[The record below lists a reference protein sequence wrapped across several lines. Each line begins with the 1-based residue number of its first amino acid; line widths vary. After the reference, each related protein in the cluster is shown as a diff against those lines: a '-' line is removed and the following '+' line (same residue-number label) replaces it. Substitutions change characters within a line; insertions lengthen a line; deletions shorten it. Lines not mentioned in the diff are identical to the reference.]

1 MGRGRPKKQP
11 VTEQP
16 NELRE
21 IPAVSISEAAEP
33 LPPSEPDTLEL
44 TPSTDAVAEQQP
56 ESKPSPQDE
65 NKHMSETKTSG
76 DTVVVGC
83 KLPCGLVISHDG
95 KSVELKGS
103 RESNIINGFGLTPG
117 VDAEFFEAWKK
128 VHKNM
133 PYVKNELIFAYSD
146 ERSAQDMAD
155 ERIKEKTG
163 LEGLNPDKPG
173 KDLERVPEE
182 EEDD

>member
-11 VTEQP
+11 AEAEQT
-16 NELRE
+16 NEQRE
-21 IPAVSISEAAEP
+21 IPAVSVSEAAEP
-33 LPPSEPDTLEL
+33 SQPSELITNEQ
-44 TPSTDAVAEQQP
+44 PS
-56 ESKPSPQDE
+56 QDE
-65 NKHMSETKTSG
+65 NNHMSEKNTSG
-76 DTVVVGC
+76 GTVIVGC
-83 KLPCGLVISHDG
+83 KLPCGLVISHGG

-103 RESNIINGFGLTPG
+103 RESKILNGFGMTPG

-133 PYVKNELIFAYSD
+133 PYVKNELIFAYAD
-146 ERSAQDMAD
+146 ERSAADMAD

-163 LEGLNPDKPG
+163 MEGLNPDKPG

-182 EEDD
+182 EEDE